1 MCGCIKHKWFV
12 IVTRTV
18 VTLFHLAAHRQ
29 WGPASFFL
37 CHWICTRDLMRFSC
51 MVLSGFPNHSNGAEE
66 IHDFGDICKYTQAKG
81 ELGKPGTHPTLETNK
96 HTCMFKKLKFFD
108 NFSRI
113 CPCIIISWWTL
124 VIRSCFFL
132 SHNSN
137 LTRFFCFFIFLDLLK
152 YFVLSCYVLLFLD
165 KTNIFKIGAFT
176 NSNHAVHSICLF
188 LNSWK
193 RFSFLIFCVFFSAY
207 QFDKAIFYIMFLS
220 HCTRLS

>member
-1 MCGCIKHKWFV
+1 MG
-12 IVTRTV
+12 
-18 VTLFHLAAHRQ
+18 
-29 WGPASFFL
+29 ASNTNDSSLSHALSSHYSILLHIGNEVLLLFFL

-66 IHDFGDICKYTQAKG
+66 IHDFGDICKYTQAKE

-137 LTRFFCFFIFLDLLK
+137 LTRFFCFFYLPRFVEIFC
-152 YFVLSCYVLLFLD
+152 FVLLCS
-165 KTNIFKIGAFT
+165 AF
-176 NSNHAVHSICLF
+176 
-188 LNSWK
+188 SW
-193 RFSFLIFCVFFSAY
+193 
-207 QFDKAIFYIMFLS
+207 
-220 HCTRLS
+220 